1 MMSMHVRAFYPLI
14 SIVTEKIL
22 VEYTNG
28 ELETVTTIHTE
39 PDGEFSPPI
48 AGMTIFVKSK
58 GAKYSAIIKEV
69 TEVCTYT
76 CV

>member
-1 MMSMHVRAFYPLI
+1 MMSMHVRAYY
-14 SIVTEKIL
+14 SIITEKIL
-22 VEYTNG
+22 VQYTNG

-48 AGMTIFVKSK
+48 AGMTIKSK
-58 GAKYSAIIKEV
+58 GAKYSTIIKEV

-76 CV
+76 YV